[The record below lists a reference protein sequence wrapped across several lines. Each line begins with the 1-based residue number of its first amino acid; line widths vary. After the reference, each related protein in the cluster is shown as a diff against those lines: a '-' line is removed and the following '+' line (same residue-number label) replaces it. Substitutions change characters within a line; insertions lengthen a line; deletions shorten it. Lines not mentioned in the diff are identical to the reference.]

1 MPRESRHWF
10 QNSPEK
16 QGASKAKDGPSH
28 WHATRCR
35 AKAPKNDSAH
45 PWFFTDP
52 VAQNQ
57 KFFLR
62 RKSLGW
68 GVVSA

>member
-1 MPRESRHWF
+1 MILARYALSRE
-10 QNSPEK
+10 
-16 QGASKAKDGPSH
+16 G
-28 WHATRCR
+28 
-35 AKAPKNDSAH
+35 PKNDSAH

-68 GVVSA
+68 VVVSA